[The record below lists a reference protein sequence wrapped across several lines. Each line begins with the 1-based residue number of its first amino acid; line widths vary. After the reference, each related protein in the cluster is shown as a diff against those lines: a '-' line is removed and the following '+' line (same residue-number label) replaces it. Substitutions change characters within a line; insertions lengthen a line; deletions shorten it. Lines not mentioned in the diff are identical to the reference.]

1 MASISIS
8 GQVQQELALDKLNEQ
23 FLLKDTILNFFD
35 LMNKFDKIYLPDDC
49 ILIYWYEITSN
60 CLIFHLLLH
69 NNDICVAPKLLAS
82 VVVHDELKINA
93 FASQAALPMH
103 ICSHLLT
110 NGSVASLSDL
120 SNILV
125 LCKSIAENTFVS
137 TQKCCLIDVA
147 LSALSQ
153 CLSLLEAADED
164 RAYCTLLLHFI
175 CDEQLQLLQMPKY
188 GRRYSANLITLY
200 FLWQLTSSALYKKL
214 HDTLILPSISRLCQ
228 YSFGMSVETSS
239 LDLSYLTA
247 KTKDLLQ
254 ECCIM
259 VLMIDKVYTAQSI
272 EYSNGNFVGLTEKG
286 K

>member
-1 MASISIS
+1 
-8 GQVQQELALDKLNEQ
+8 
-23 FLLKDTILNFFD
+23 
-35 LMNKFDKIYLPDDC
+35 MNKFDKIYLPDDC
-49 ILIYWYEITSN
+49 ILIYEITRN

-82 VVVHDELKINA
+82 VVVHDEFKISA

-103 ICSHLLT
+103 IYSHLLT

-147 LSALSQ
+147 SSVLSQ
-153 CLSLLEAADED
+153 YLSLLEAADEGS
-164 RAYCTLLLHFI
+164 ANCTLLLHFI

-188 GRRYSANLITLY
+188 GRRYSTNLITLY
-200 FLWQLTSSALYKKL
+200 FLWQVTSFGLYKKL
-214 HDTLILPSISRLCQ
+214 HNTLILPSISRLRQ
-228 YSFGMSVETSS
+228 YSCGMSVETSF

-247 KTKDLLQ
+247 RTKYLLK

-259 VLMIDKVYTAQSI
+259 VLMIDKVYTA
-272 EYSNGNFVGLTEKG
+272 
-286 K
+286 